1 MMLKQMKKKRL
12 LLNHRISKGASQ
24 HERQGFI
31 FLHLQCR
38 QDIQWGFI
46 PWQSKGIRQPGLLLL
61 QLHLPGT
68 PFYCSAHC
76 EVFICLHLKVFPL
89 SSYLQMAALSIS
101 TSPQLCHLERL
112 TFTSNHLHQKGMFRF
127 AQKSTLAGLGENK
140 DFLIRKL
147 NPSNSNIFCSR

>member
-1 MMLKQMKKKRL
+1 MMLKQMKKERL
-12 LLNHRISKGASQ
+12 LLITEYPKEPSQ

-31 FLHLQCR
+31 SLHLQCR

-68 PFYCSAHC
+68 PFYCSAHF
-76 EVFICLHLKVFPL
+76 EVLICLHLKIFPL

-112 TFTSNHLHQKGMFRF
+112 TFTSNPLHQKGMFRF